1 MSVIQ
6 KSSVVFRQDCCSRR
20 LQVIPRQHQSTQ
32 RFIKTKPKNFG
43 DVRKLLGM
51 TGYFRNNITN
61 FSKTAEPL
69 YVLLKKADGQ
79 SNLSKSRLSWGET
92 QQEALDQLLLCLLEP
107 PILTYRDHNREFIL
121 HVDASGKG
129 LGAVLWQYQE
139 GKPLD
144 RPQDK
149 GAVEK
154 YDIWHR

>member
-1 MSVIQ
+1 MWYLGRIVAADGYRLYPDNI
-6 KSSVVFRQDCCSRR
+6 KALKDLLRQN
-20 LQVIPRQHQSTQ
+20 P
-32 RFIKTKPKNFG
+32 KTLG

-107 PILTYRDHNREFIL
+107 SILTYRDHNREFIL

-129 LGAVLWQYQE
+129 LGAVLLQYQE